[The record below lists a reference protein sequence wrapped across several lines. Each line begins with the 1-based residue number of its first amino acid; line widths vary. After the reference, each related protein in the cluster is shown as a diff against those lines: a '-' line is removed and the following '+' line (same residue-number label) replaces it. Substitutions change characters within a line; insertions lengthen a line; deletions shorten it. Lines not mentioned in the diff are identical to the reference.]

1 MGVAAQNWWTALFA
15 AVETARLELLL
26 FAAFWFVLAALD
38 ELVMDLCW
46 FALLLGGK
54 ARSRKLAQATE
65 PVLSGRIALFVPAW
79 REERVIAAMLRYT
92 RAAWPHADL
101 RIYAGCYANDP
112 ATLAA
117 IETGGGG
124 DPRVRPVVNETP
136 GPTTKGECLN
146 RIYRAMQQDEAREGR
161 RFRAVLLHDAEDMVH
176 PDALTLI
183 DRALDDADFVQI
195 PVRPEMQ
202 DASPW
207 IGSHYADEFT
217 EGHVREMVVRD
228 RLGAGLPAAGV
239 GCAFARHALE
249 QVAERRG
256 QGRGGGPFDPHA
268 MTEDYELGMLIGRKG
283 ALPNGP
289 DAMAGKGGTF
299 LRVRAAD
306 GSLVATRAYFPAR
319 LDAAVRQK
327 ARWVHGIAFDGW
339 DQLGWSLRPI
349 ELWMR
354 LRDRRGPLVAV
365 VLAAAYVLV
374 ALTALLWLA
383 AAMGW
388 YPPAR
393 LPVLVYW
400 ALIATT
406 LSFAWRALVRM
417 AVVGHE
423 YGWGEGLAAV
433 LRIPVANVIAI
444 MATWRAVR
452 RYTASLRG
460 GPARWD
466 KTEHERHLVDDAIA
480 GRPAQNA

>member
-1 MGVAAQNWWTALFA
+1 MGVAAQDWWVAGFA
-15 AVETARLELLL
+15 AVEAVRLELLL
-26 FAAFWFVLAALD
+26 FAAFWFVIGSLD
-38 ELVMDLCW
+38 ELVMDACW
-46 FALLLGGK
+46 LALLLSGR
-54 ARSRKLAQATE
+54 ARSRKLTQRAE
-65 PVLSGRIALFVPAW
+65 PVLSGPIALFVPAW

-101 RIYAGCYANDP
+101 AIYAGCYVNDP
-112 ATLAA
+112 ATRAA
-117 IETGGGG
+117 IEAGSEG
-124 DPRVRPVVNETP
+124 DPRVRLVVNETP

-146 RIYRAMQQDEAREGR
+146 RLYRAMQEDEGEVR

-183 DRALDDADFVQI
+183 DRALDTADFVQI

-217 EGHVREMVVRD
+217 EGHAREMVVRD

-256 QGRGGGPFDPHA
+256 QGVAGGPFDPLA
-268 MTEDYELGMLIGRKG
+268 MTEDYELGMLIGRRG
-283 ALPNGP
+283 ELPG
-289 DAMAGKGGTF
+289 GKGGKF

-306 GSLVATRAYFPAR
+306 GSLVATRAYFPGR

-339 DQLGWSLRPI
+339 DQLGWSLRPV

-365 VLAAAYVLV
+365 VLAAAYLLV
-374 ALTALLWLA
+374 AVTALLWLA
-383 AAMGW
+383 DAMAW
-388 YPPAR
+388 YPAGK

-400 ALIATT
+400 VLIATT
-406 LSFAWRALVRM
+406 LAFAWRALVRM
-417 AVVGHE
+417 LLVGHE
-423 YGWGEGLAAV
+423 YGWGDGLAAM

-452 RYTASLRG
+452 RYAATLRG
-460 GPARWD
+460 TPARWD
-466 KTEHERHLVDDAIA
+466 KTEHDRHLAEDTPGV
-480 GRPAQNA
+480 PAQANA

>member
-1 MGVAAQNWWTALFA
+1 MGVAAQEWWVAAFA
-15 AVETARLELLL
+15 AVEAARLELLL
-26 FAAFWFVLAALD
+26 FAAFWFVIGAID

-46 FALLLGGK
+46 CALLLSGK
-54 ARSRKLAQATE
+54 ARSRRLAEPTE
-65 PVLSGRIALFVPAW
+65 PVLTGPIALFVPAW
-79 REERVIAAMLRYT
+79 REERVIGAMLRYT
-92 RAAWPHADL
+92 LAAWPHADL
-101 RIYAGCYANDP
+101 RIYAGCYVNDP
-112 ATLAA
+112 ATRAA
-117 IETGGGG
+117 IEAGAGG
-124 DPRVRPVVNETP
+124 DPRVRLVVNETP

-146 RIYRAMQQDEAREGR
+146 RIYRAMQEDEARAVGAGGQ

-183 DRALDDADFVQI
+183 DRALDTADFVQI

-217 EGHVREMVVRD
+217 EGHAREMVVRD

-256 QGRGGGPFDPHA
+256 QGRTGGPFDPHA
-268 MTEDYELGMLIGRKG
+268 MTEDYELGMLIGRRG
-283 ALPNGP
+283 ELPG
-289 DAMAGKGGTF
+289 GKGGKF

-306 GSLVATRAYFPAR
+306 GSLVATRAYFPGR

-339 DQLGWSLRPI
+339 DQLGWSLRPV

-365 VLAAAYVLV
+365 VLAAAYLLV
-374 ALTALLWLA
+374 AATALLWLA
-383 AAMGW
+383 DAMGW
-388 YPPAR
+388 YPAGK

-400 ALIATT
+400 VLIVTT
-406 LSFAWRALVRM
+406 LAFAWRALLRM
-417 AVVGHE
+417 VLVGRE
-423 YGWGEGLAAV
+423 YGWGEGLAAM

-452 RYTASLRG
+452 RYAATLRG
-460 GPARWD
+460 NPARWD
-466 KTEHERHLVDDAIA
+466 KTEHDRHLVEDAVAA
-480 GRPAQNA
+480 GASVRA